1 MLDKN
6 GGFIMAKII
15 KRAGMIFFVSVISCL
30 IALGCVIT
38 MQVTESSNNGIVN
51 ADTQNNIYTSQNNE
65 DSSYTVPKAEVP
77 EVPKSDYE
85 YELGHKANC
94 TNQTTCTCMQDIWNS
109 AVQKSLDTGKNVKVT
124 LLNDWIASTDDA
136 MHKLGTGIGF
146 VSQDGTLHIP
156 LNAEITLDL
165 NGHDIDRK
173 FDASNAIPGGLI
185 FRFQGTLNLVD
196 NKYNTIEIENIYNQT
211 KGNKDN
217 FVSALK
223 NYKAGHTR
231 RWQK

>member
-1 MLDKN
+1 
-6 GGFIMAKII
+6 MAKII

-38 MQVTESSNNGIVN
+38 VQVTESSNNGIVN

-124 LLNDWIASTDDA
+124 LTFL
-136 MHKLGTGIGF
+136 
-146 VSQDGTLHIP
+146 P
-156 LNAEITLDL
+156 LPMMQCINWERELDL
-165 NGHDIDRK
+165 SVKMVHY
-173 FDASNAIPGGLI
+173 I
-185 FRFQGTLNLVD
+185 FL
-196 NKYNTIEIENIYNQT
+196 
-211 KGNKDN
+211 
-217 FVSALK
+217 
-223 NYKAGHTR
+223 
-231 RWQK
+231 